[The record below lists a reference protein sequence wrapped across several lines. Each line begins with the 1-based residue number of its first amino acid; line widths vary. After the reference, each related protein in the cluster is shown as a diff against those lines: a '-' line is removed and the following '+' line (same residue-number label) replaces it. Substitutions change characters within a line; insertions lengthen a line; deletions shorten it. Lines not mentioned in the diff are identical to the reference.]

1 MTDPLAQFRRKPLI
15 PTAESEPPE
24 GPDEYV
30 AFEAKDRVSRLR
42 IRRVNHPTRAPGYDY
57 LLDPMY
63 DEPYGTN
70 FVLHFTF
77 MTVLVRGRNLLPVVT
92 AIELGTADY
101 IQQFDPARWP
111 KPKEEKA
118 PVIESIEIDVHENGP
133 SVSDDELRQPHRPGS
148 KPH

>member
-1 MTDPLAQFRRKPLI
+1 
-15 PTAESEPPE
+15 
-24 GPDEYV
+24 
-30 AFEAKDRVSRLR
+30 
-42 IRRVNHPTRAPGYDY
+42 
-57 LLDPMY
+57 MY

-111 KPKEEKA
+111 KPKDDKA

-133 SVSDDELRQPHRPGS
+133 SVSDDELPQNHHRPGS